1 MPGRKTEKTKAKN
14 KIIKL
19 YFCPECKSKEVG
31 YIFEFHNI
39 FGIIPRMRCRKCKR
53 EGLFPIMIINL
64 NKLNKNKKNAGQRR
78 QK

>member
-1 MPGRKTEKTKAKN
+1 MPKEKN

-31 YIFEFHNI
+31 YIFELHNI

-53 EGLFPIMIINL
+53 EGFFPIMVVDL
-64 NKLNKNKKNAGQRR
+64 NKLNKNEKKLKNARQRR

>member
-1 MPGRKTEKTKAKN
+1 MPKEKN
-14 KIIKL
+14 KIIGKTIKL

-31 YIFEFHNI
+31 YIFEFQNI
-39 FGIIPRMRCRKCKR
+39 FGIVPRMRCKNCKH
-53 EGLFPIMIINL
+53 EGFFPIMVIDVKSL